1 MELLANKV
9 RPTKLNE
16 VLGQDHLIGKDKILT
31 NLIKNKKLFSMIFYG
46 PPGTGKTSIAKALIN
61 ELGLPFKELNA
72 TMSKKDDFVYA
83 INEARMSND
92 FILVVDEI
100 HRMNKDKQDILLPY
114 LEDGTIILIG
124 LTTANPFYKVN
135 PAIRS
140 RTQIFEVKLLEKKD
154 IIKGLNKVT
163 KTLDNITIDKESI
176 DYVADTSRGDYRFAL
191 NLLEV
196 AYYSSSEHIINLKL
210 LQSIQNKPSIL
221 TDKDEDYYY
230 NLLSAFQKSI
240 RGSDV
245 DASLHYLAKL
255 ILIEDLDILYR
266 RLTVIGY
273 EDIGLANPGIN
284 IKISNAI
291 TSCERVGL
299 PEATLI
305 LGNIVVEMALS
316 PKSNSTYLAVNKA
329 MNDVKLGLGNEI
341 PPNITHNSS
350 TYKYPHDYTNNY
362 IEENYMPKDLLN
374 KKYYVKQNSN
384 IEKQL
389 NDVFER
395 MKNK

>member
-16 VLGQDHLIGKDKILT
+16 VLGQEHLIGKDKILT
-31 NLIKNKKLFSMIFYG
+31 NLIKNKKLFSMILYG

-163 KTLDNITIDKESI
+163 KTLENITIDKESM
-176 DYVADTSRGDYRFAL
+176 DYIANTSRGDYRFAL

-196 AYYSSSEHIINLKL
+196 AYYSSRENVINLEL

-255 ILIEDLDILYR
+255 ILIEDLDIIYR

-316 PKSNSTYLAVNKA
+316 PKSNSTYLAINKA

-395 MKNK
+395 MKDK